1 MNPASAKT
9 SVNQIP
15 FLHKWIARY
24 YAGRDK
30 FVFDFGAGK
39 HGKVD
44 QFMIDQK
51 IAYAPYDP
59 FNRLPLVNEHSTQA
73 LKSGACDFVVCSNV
87 LNVIEDEHLDHTI
100 SELLN
105 ATCLTKMRAC
115 YVTVYHKA
123 SLPKN
128 RQVGNHFQR
137 NEPLDWYKKKLEEK
151 FDVVIKNGKVL
162 TCLLAKG

>member
-15 FLHKWIARY
+15 FLHKWIARSY
-24 YAGRDK
+24 TGGDK
-30 FVFDFGAGK
+30 FCFDFGAGK

-59 FNRLPLVNEHSTQA
+59 FNRLPLVNEHSMKVWQ
-73 LKSGACDFVVCSNV
+73 SGACDFVTCSNV
-87 LNVIEDEHLDHTI
+87 LNVLEDEHLDTV
-100 SELLN
+100 LDTLV
-105 ATCLTKMRAC
+105 CLTNNTKMRVC

-137 NEPLDWYKKKLEEK
+137 NEPLDWYKEKLEQK
-151 FDVVIKNGKVL
+151 FDTVIKNGKVL
-162 TCLLAKG
+162 ICLLAKG